1 MAKRTVDPD
10 RQIVQLGNGHS
21 LFYRIKNQWVEED
34 ESSRGN
40 ATPSNHCGGARLT
53 GTTLLTP
60 KNPRPVPTDLGR

>member
-1 MAKRTVDPD
+1 MAKTLKSD
-10 RQIVQLGNGHS
+10 RK
-21 LFYRIKNQWVEED
+21 IKHIRYGDLRKAIEMWHASEVHD
-34 ESSRGN
+34 DN